1 MKTQLEWVQD
11 IIKISNKIHK
21 EFPELTKFIT
31 EMPVNNS
38 GKQEISIENLEG
50 YYYSLLVVV

>member
-50 YYYSLLVVV
+50 YYYSL